1 MTTML
6 YNPLL
11 EQMLIPS
18 LRKFSGFCARFANFG
33 LIHFRNLL
41 YLGNL

>member
-11 EQMLIPS
+11 EQMLRLKLKGMAS
-18 LRKFSGFCARFANFG
+18 AFERE
-33 LIHFRNLL
+33 L
-41 YLGNL
+41 YT